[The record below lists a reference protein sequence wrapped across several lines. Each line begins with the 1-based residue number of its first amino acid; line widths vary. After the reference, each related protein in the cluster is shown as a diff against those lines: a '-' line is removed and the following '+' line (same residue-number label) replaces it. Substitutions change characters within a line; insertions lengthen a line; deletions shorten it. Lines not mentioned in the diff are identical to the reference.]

1 MKSIFV
7 IAESM
12 NYEKHF
18 LFDYPLSTAFYNYL
32 CKLYIKESKSKN
44 EGVNNKKPLD
54 NDFSYIDL
62 YLKSF
67 TLENHI
73 NQDFIFDIIIDNER
87 FISFPIW
94 FSKSE
99 YNKRKKGEEEK
110 EEYLKNKYYLKINTQ
125 SSNNILKNADKYI
138 LLNMFNIVLVFN
150 NDEPMEKKQDL
161 FKSVYSNL
169 ESLSKLLLFEEYNK
183 HFLGIETE
191 RIIKIKKN
199 YFNKKSG
206 ISKESF
212 QKRFPKN
219 NNIYKLIKSIY
230 DGIENNEISHITVHK
245 IESNYYISKY
255 TNLMNGFPIK
265 PYHCL
270 SIIDRRKLNNFFKSA
285 VDINPLILKI
295 IDKIFEMK
303 TLHEISLENN
313 IELNFVLFFANQL
326 VSWKLAN
333 IIFKFNNYS
342 TFQITE
348 KNQNRIAMRKNEKM
362 IGFNQAI
369 SILNKFAISESTTTL
384 NEIYQVYYKSTDN
397 AAFIKFINILVES
410 QHLVQT
416 SIIIFSKLI
425 IKSECN
431 YKQLMINKFCDLTS
445 HKNLFEDANINEIK
459 DEDDAYYYEDFL
471 KDIKSKNSEDFF
483 ILSLIKDF
491 ISQKLYVNEISYYTG
506 IKIQDILNT
515 VKKYEYIFDLVVVP
529 LYNIKI

>member
-1 MKSIFV
+1 M
-7 IAESM
+7 
-12 NYEKHF
+12 
-18 LFDYPLSTAFYNYL
+18 
-32 CKLYIKESKSKN
+32 
-44 EGVNNKKPLD
+44 
-54 NDFSYIDL
+54 
-62 YLKSF
+62 
-67 TLENHI
+67 
-73 NQDFIFDIIIDNER
+73 
-87 FISFPIW
+87 
-94 FSKSE
+94 
-99 YNKRKKGEEEK
+99 
-110 EEYLKNKYYLKINTQ
+110 
-125 SSNNILKNADKYI
+125 
-138 LLNMFNIVLVFN
+138 
-150 NDEPMEKKQDL
+150 
-161 FKSVYSNL
+161 
-169 ESLSKLLLFEEYNK
+169 
-183 HFLGIETE
+183 
-191 RIIKIKKN
+191 
-199 YFNKKSG
+199 
-206 ISKESF
+206 
-212 QKRFPKN
+212 
-219 NNIYKLIKSIY
+219 
-230 DGIENNEISHITVHK
+230 
-245 IESNYYISKY
+245 
-255 TNLMNGFPIK
+255 
-265 PYHCL
+265 
-270 SIIDRRKLNNFFKSA
+270 NNFFKSA

-348 KNQNRIAMRKNEKM
+348 KIPTRNAMRKYEKM